1 MQEWGK
7 EASIY
12 AWITWEQQ
20 KSSSKF
26 KSKDVESNW
35 KDKKYKGNYS
45 KSASGISL
53 KKSFNFGLILFSHS
67 FL

>member
-7 EASIY
+7 EAGIY
-12 AWITWEQQ
+12 AWVRGNN
-20 KSSSKF
+20 KKALL
-26 KSKDVESNW
+26 KPNNVESNW

-45 KSASGISL
+45 KSASGICL
-53 KKSFNFGLILFSHS
+53 KKSFNFGLILFSHR